1 MARRTN
7 TVIIVP
13 HNKAKF
19 YKLSFSSRAAVAA
32 GVAIVLAFVLSIVAL
47 VSSGTGMTRRMELE
61 RLRAEN
67 LELKKANETLERT
80 IGEVQG
86 RLEEFEERTARLAL
100 AAGLEPDRTFFPGAD
115 DGGAMAGRGGPY
127 DRVPESPDDLL
138 ERGEWIDR
146 GLQRLEKVLDRREKT
161 LVSTPTIAPVHGL
174 ITDGFGR
181 RRDPFT
187 GRWAI
192 HRGLDIAARVGTPV
206 VAPADGVVVET
217 GRERGFGRIVRISHG
232 TGYTTIYGHLHR
244 ILVRPGQ
251 KVHRGETIGLV
262 GSSGRS
268 TGPHLHYEVHKNGR
282 AVNPLYY
289 ILDAY

>member
-19 YKLSFSSRAAVAA
+19 YKLSFSTRTLVLA
-32 GVAIVLAFVLSIVAL
+32 GVGVFLALVFSLVAIVYSGNAVA
-47 VSSGTGMTRRMELE
+47 RRAELR

-67 LELKKANETLERT
+67 EQLRKVNSELETT
-80 IGEVQG
+80 IGDVQAK
-86 RLEEFEERTARLAL
+86 LEDFEERTARLAL
-100 AAGLEPDRTFFPGAD
+100 AAGLEPDQTLFLGT
-115 DGGAMAGRGGPY
+115 DGGGERVGAGGPY
-127 DRVPESPDDLL
+127 DRVKDAPDELR

-146 GLQRLEKVLDRREKT
+146 GLQRVEKELDERERQ

-187 GRWAI
+187 GRLAM
-192 HRGLDIAARVGTPV
+192 HRGLDISARIGTPV
-206 VAPADGVVVET
+206 KAPADGVVVAA
-217 GRERGFGRIVRISHG
+217 GREKGYGRVIKISHG
-232 TGYTTIYGHLHR
+232 LGYTTVYGHLHR
-244 ILVRPGQ
+244 ILVRPGDT
-251 KVHRGETIGLV
+251 VHRGQTIGLV
-262 GSSGRS
+262 GNTGRS
-268 TGPHLHYEVHKNGR
+268 TGPHLHYEVHKDGR

>member
-19 YKLSFSSRAAVAA
+19 HKLSFSTRSLIIA
-32 GVAIVLAFVLSIVAL
+32 GVGGVLALVLSLVAIVYSGNAVA
-47 VSSGTGMTRRMELE
+47 RRT
-61 RLRAEN
+61 
-67 LELKKANETLERT
+67 ELKRLKTENQELKQVNQELGKT
-80 IGEVQG
+80 IGDVQA
-86 RLEEFEERTARLAL
+86 RLEDFEERTARLAL
-100 AAGLEPDRTFFPGAD
+100 AAGLEPDQTLFLGGEGNGERVGA
-115 DGGAMAGRGGPY
+115 GGPY
-127 DRVPESPDDLL
+127 DRIQDAPEGLK

-146 GLQRLEKVLDRREKT
+146 GLERVEKQLSEREKE

-187 GRWAI
+187 GRLAM
-192 HRGLDIAARVGTPV
+192 HRGLDISSRIGTPV
-206 VAPADGVVVET
+206 EVPADGVVVAS
-217 GRERGFGRIVRISHG
+217 GRERGYGRVIRISHG
-232 TGYTTIYGHLHR
+232 MGYTTVYGHLHK
-244 ILVRPGQ
+244 ILVKPGDV
-251 KVHRGETIGLV
+251 VHRGQTIGLV
-262 GSSGRS
+262 GNTGRS
-268 TGPHLHYEVHKNGR
+268 TGPHLHYEVHKDGR

>member
-19 YKLSFSSRAAVAA
+19 YKLSFSTRTLVLGGVAGALALVFSLVAIIYSGNAVARQA
-32 GVAIVLAFVLSIVAL
+32 ELKRLQAENQELRKVNS
-47 VSSGTGMTRRMELE
+47 ELE
-61 RLRAEN
+61 ATVGDVQAK
-67 LELKKANETLERT
+67 LED
-80 IGEVQG
+80 
-86 RLEEFEERTARLAL
+86 FEERTARLAL
-100 AAGLEPDRTFFPGAD
+100 AAGLEPDQTLFLGTDGNGGRVGA
-115 DGGAMAGRGGPY
+115 GGPY
-127 DRVPESPDDLL
+127 DRVQDAPEELR

-146 GLQRLEKVLDRREKT
+146 GLQRVEKELDERERQ

-187 GRWAI
+187 GRLAM
-192 HRGLDIAARVGTPV
+192 HRGLDISARIGTPV
-206 VAPADGVVVET
+206 KAPADGVVVAADREKGY
-217 GRERGFGRIVRISHG
+217 GRVIKISHG
-232 TGYTTIYGHLHR
+232 LGYTTVYGHLHR
-244 ILVRPGQ
+244 ILVKPGDT
-251 KVHRGETIGLV
+251 VHRGQTIGLV
-262 GSSGRS
+262 GNTGRS
-268 TGPHLHYEVHKNGR
+268 TGPHLHYEVHKDGR

>member
-7 TVIIVP
+7 TIIIVP

-19 YKLSFSSRAAVAA
+19 YKLSFSSRTLIA
-32 GVAIVLAFVLSIVAL
+32 GGLVLFLAFVLSIVAL
-47 VSSGTGMTRRMELE
+47 FSSGAAMTRRMELD

-67 LELKKANETLERT
+67 AELRKTNEKLEAT
-80 IGEVQG
+80 IGTVQS

-100 AAGLEPDRTFFPGAD
+100 AAGLEPDRTFFPSTD
-115 DGGAMAGRGGPY
+115 EGGTRTGTGGPY
-127 DRVPESPDDLL
+127 DRVQEGPEDL
-138 ERGEWIDR
+138 ERRGEWIGR
-146 GLQRLEKVLDRREKT
+146 GLQRVEKVLDQREKE

-187 GRWAI
+187 GRLAI
-192 HRGLDIAARVGTPV
+192 HKGLDIAARVGTPV
-206 VAPADGVVVET
+206 VAPADGVVVEA
-217 GRERGFGRIVRISHG
+217 GRERGFGRIVRIAHG

-244 ILVRPGQ
+244 ILVKPGQ
-251 KVHRGETIGLV
+251 TVHRGETIGLV

-268 TGPHLHYEVHKNGR
+268 TGPHLHYEVQKNGR

>member
-19 YKLSFSSRAAVAA
+19 YKLSFSSRALIAGGAA
-32 GVAIVLAFVLSIVAL
+32 LVLAFVLSIVAV
-47 VSSGTGMTRRMELE
+47 VSSGTGMARRMELE

-67 LELKKANETLERT
+67 LELKKANEELERT
-80 IGEVQG
+80 IGTVQG

-100 AAGLEPDRTFFPGAD
+100 AAGLEPDRTFFPGAEE
-115 DGGAMAGRGGPY
+115 GGTMAGRGGPY
-127 DRVPESPDDLL
+127 DRVPESADDLAH
-138 ERGEWIDR
+138 RGEWIDR
-146 GLQRLEKVLDRREKT
+146 GLQQLEKTLTRREKE

-187 GRWAI
+187 GRLAI
-192 HRGLDIAARVGTPV
+192 HKGLDIAARVGTPV

-217 GRERGFGRIVRISHG
+217 GRERGFGRVVRISHG
-232 TGYTTIYGHLHR
+232 MGYTTIYGHLHR

-251 KVHRGETIGLV
+251 TVHRGETIGLV

>member
-19 YKLSFSSRAAVAA
+19 YKLSFSTRTLVLGGVAGVLALVFSLVAIIYSGNAVA
-32 GVAIVLAFVLSIVAL
+32 
-47 VSSGTGMTRRMELE
+47 RRAELK
-61 RLRAEN
+61 RLQAEN
-67 LELKKANETLERT
+67 LELRKVNSELEAT
-80 IGEVQG
+80 VGDVQAK
-86 RLEEFEERTARLAL
+86 LEDFEERTARLAL
-100 AAGLEPDRTFFPGAD
+100 AAGLEPDQTLFLGTDGNGGRVGA
-115 DGGAMAGRGGPY
+115 GGPY
-127 DRVPESPDDLL
+127 DRVQDAPEELR

-146 GLQRLEKVLDRREKT
+146 GLQRVEKELDERERQ

-187 GRWAI
+187 GRLAM
-192 HRGLDIAARVGTPV
+192 HRGLDISARIGTPV
-206 VAPADGVVVET
+206 KAPADGVVVAADREKGY
-217 GRERGFGRIVRISHG
+217 GRVIKISHG
-232 TGYTTIYGHLHR
+232 LGYTTVYGHLHR
-244 ILVRPGQ
+244 ILVKPGDT
-251 KVHRGETIGLV
+251 VHRGQTIGLV
-262 GSSGRS
+262 GNTGRS
-268 TGPHLHYEVHKNGR
+268 TGPHLHYEVHKDGR